1 MRGAGCPWAVAR
13 GLMARILES
22 AHDEGLR
29 SMECLS
35 TRTAEPFYA
44 AQGFKSLGPVD
55 LALAPGIVF
64 PAIPMRRAI

>member
-1 MRGAGCPWAVAR
+1 
-13 GLMARILES
+13 
-22 AHDEGLR
+22 
-29 SMECLS
+29 MECLS

-64 PAIPMRRAI
+64 PAIPMRRSI